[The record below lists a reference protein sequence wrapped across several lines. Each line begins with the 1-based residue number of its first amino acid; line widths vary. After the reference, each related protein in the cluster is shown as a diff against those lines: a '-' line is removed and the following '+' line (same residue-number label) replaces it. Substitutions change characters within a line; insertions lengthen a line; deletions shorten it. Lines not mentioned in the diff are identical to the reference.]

1 MRWFTEQVATSPLTK
16 MIFSIEQL
24 INEAVAKREER
35 KITSWQA
42 SKLGSCLTGVYLE
55 RLGIKPDTE
64 FDNRTLRVF
73 SCGHIFEE
81 WIVDLC
87 KKQPGNTVETQVRA
101 ELPEYDATGYADMVV
116 SNDKKYVYEIKSK
129 HSYGFKYLD
138 LEGANR
144 QHCMQVWFYMKA
156 LGIDEARIFYVSRD
170 DLRVADFKV
179 ELNDEQ
185 LAKDVLN
192 ELSILNEAWQKK
204 IPPPPLL
211 SRKDEKGKEKEW
223 RITYCRFH
231 SKCTSQKTYL
241 KINLPY

>member
-1 MRWFTEQVATSPLTK
+1 VRWITEQVATSPLTK
-16 MIFSIEQL
+16 MIFSIEDL
-24 INEAVAKREER
+24 INEEVRKREDRE
-35 KITSWQA
+35 ITSWNA
-42 SKLGSCLTGVYLE
+42 SKLGYCLTGVYLE
-55 RLGIKPDTE
+55 RLKVKPDTE

-73 SCGHIFEE
+73 RAGKLFEDF
-81 WIVDLC
+81 VTGLC
-87 KKQPGNTVETQVRA
+87 QNHSGTTVELQVRA

-116 SNDKKYVYEIKSK
+116 SNDKKYMYEIKSK

-144 QHCMQVWFYMKA
+144 QHQMQTWFYLKA
-156 LGIDEARIFYVSRD
+156 LGIEEGRIFYVSKD

-192 ELSILNEAWQKK
+192 ELSILNESWQKK
-204 IPPPPLL
+204 IAPPPPL
-211 SRKDEKGKEKEW
+211 SHKDERGKEKDW

-241 KINLPY
+241 KVNY